1 MKKLYYSIGE
11 VSDITGI
18 EPHVLRYWES
28 VFDDLDPKKN
38 SAGNRIYKEKDLKV
52 IEKLQKLI
60 KKKKYS
66 TKGAKQVLQ
75 GKEPVSRAC
84 PELPD
89 EVRKDLKEIRFVL
102 KSMLKKL

>member
-11 VSDITGI
+11 VSEITGI
-18 EPHVLRYWES
+18 APHVLRYWES

-38 SAGNRIYKEKDLKV
+38 SAGNRIYREQDLQI
-52 IEKLQKLI
+52 IERLQKLI
-60 KKKKYS
+60 KQKKYS

-75 GKEPVSRAC
+75 GERILSEADG
-84 PELPD
+84 ELPD

-102 KSMLKKL
+102 KSMLEKL